1 MTIPEDIEATAK
13 KAVELWLP
21 PRDVRDAAI
30 DSFDMDGLTNSVKE
44 IIARAILAE
53 RQRCADVAGTYGSIA
68 GYPDGKT
75 GAFRKHRHR
84 IKTAILAGESP

>member
-1 MTIPEDIEATAK
+1 MSEIPDDVMTAAVGVKTLLRFTPETE
-13 KAVELWLP
+13 WG
-21 PRDVRDAAI
+21 
-30 DSFDMDGLTNSVKE
+30 S

-53 RQRCADVAGTYGSIA
+53 RQRCADVAGSYGTIP

-84 IKTAILAGESP
+84 IRQAILAGAPA

>member
-30 DSFDMDGLTNSVKE
+30 DSFDMNGLVNSVKE
-44 IIARAILAE
+44 TIARAILAE
-53 RQRCADVAGTYGSIA
+53 RQRCADVAEKEGQGFPGHNLPQCALGGFSV
-68 GYPDGKT
+68 
-75 GAFRKHRHR
+75 RK
-84 IKTAILAGESP
+84 AILAGETA

>member
-1 MTIPEDIEATAK
+1 MTMPEDIEATAK
-13 KAVELWLP
+13 KVVEFWLP

-53 RQRCADVAGTYGSIA
+53 RQRCAMWAGWGKNNQECGHMAESIQEWILSGDVA
-68 GYPDGKT
+68 
-75 GAFRKHRHR
+75 
-84 IKTAILAGESP
+84 

>member
-13 KAVELWLP
+13 KLVEFWLP

-53 RQRCADVAGTYGSIA
+53 RQRCADVAIQHFKGYEYNCAQRAA
-68 GYPDGKT
+68 GATIY
-75 GAFRKHRHR
+75 A
-84 IKTAILAGESP
+84 AILAGEAA